1 MAKKNQDRKM
11 VKEVKDVLDNA
22 IITLDDTLLVETSI
36 EETEE
41 IAEEN
46 IEEPTNIEVNES
58 VLEESLLIDTDK
70 LAKDLEEIKQE
81 IFEEKIEPKKEEEV
95 VEEVKCEVKKENTPK
110 TNKTRNLW
118 TSWNGQV
125 LNY

>member
-46 IEEPTNIEVNES
+46 VEEPTNIEVNES

-81 IFEEKIEPKKEEEV
+81 IFEEKIEPKKEEV